1 MDRPQTHTSRKP
13 RTIIG
18 DKGKVQTRLIGLAQP
33 LGGLYKSPRPEGLR
47 NERLNGS
54 MIAWLFTDDLQA
66 PILCHQSLV
75 LSEPVRRIAPIG
87 RRFGQGGGTNGPV
100 PSCNQSKKQPLGG
113 LRPKSGFVC
122 ATWLVQ
128 TVDQMNT
135 TDTPPAPPLNET
147 AALLR
152 HRPYMLFWAAKF
164 TSVLA
169 VQVQAVAIAWQVYAL
184 ARLTSGVR
192 EAAFIVGMIGLAQF
206 VALLALTL
214 NAGETADR
222 HDRRLIMIISL
233 TVEVLCA
240 GGLLLLA
247 RAGHPQL
254 WPIIAIA
261 LVFGGARAFFS
272 PASGA
277 MGPMLVPRE
286 LLPKA
291 VAWNSLAWQSASIF
305 GPAIGGILCAVSAQ
319 TAYAGALILFSL
331 SILMLAL
338 IRANTRP
345 VLQPGSRAELI
356 KEGLVYVWTNK
367 IVLGA
372 ISLDLFAVL
381 LGGATALLPVYAKDI
396 LHVGAE
402 GFGIL
407 RTAPA
412 IGASAV
418 AILLAFV
425 SIRRRAGLF
434 MFASVALFGLATI
447 VFGLSK
453 LLWLSVAAL
462 AVLGAADMV
471 SVYIRQ
477 TLVQIVTP
485 DVMRGR
491 VSAVSGL
498 FIGASNEL
506 GEFESGVAA
515 RLLGP
520 IGAAVFGGVGAIIV
534 TGLWASWFPALRK
547 ADRLA

>member
-1 MDRPQTHTSRKP
+1 MD
-13 RTIIG
+13 
-18 DKGKVQTRLIGLAQP
+18 
-33 LGGLYKSPRPEGLR
+33 
-47 NERLNGS
+47 
-54 MIAWLFTDDLQA
+54 
-66 PILCHQSLV
+66 
-75 LSEPVRRIAPIG
+75 
-87 RRFGQGGGTNGPV
+87 
-100 PSCNQSKKQPLGG
+100 PS
-113 LRPKSGFVC
+113 
-122 ATWLVQ
+122 
-128 TVDQMNT
+128 
-135 TDTPPAPPLNET
+135 DTPPAPPLNET

-169 VQVQAVAIAWQVYAL
+169 IQIQAIAIAWQVYAL

-192 EAAFIVGMIGLAQF
+192 ESAFIVGMIGLAQF
-206 VALLALTL
+206 AALLALTL

-222 HDRRLIMIISL
+222 HDRRRIMMISL
-233 TVEVLCA
+233 MVEVLCA
-240 GGLLLLA
+240 GGLFLLA

-277 MGPMLVPRE
+277 MGPMLVPQE

-291 VAWNSLAWQSASIF
+291 IAWNSLSWQSASIF

-319 TAYAGALILFSL
+319 TAYAGALILFSV
-331 SILMLAL
+331 SILLLAL
-338 IRANTRP
+338 IRANTQP
-345 VLQPGSRAELI
+345 ILQPGSRAELI

-381 LGGATALLPVYAKDI
+381 LGGATALLPVFAKDI

-434 MFASVALFGLATI
+434 MFVSVAIFGLATI

-520 IGAAVFGGVGAIIV
+520 VGAAVFGGVGAIIV